1 MGIAF
6 QLDEATRTRYL
17 GFGIDLEEVSGEGH
31 VQLPVPSVFLVSAG
45 GEILWVYSNPDYKVR
60 PENPALIKA
69 ARKAAQTPMPDS
81 QSPSK

>member
-31 VQLPVPSVFLVSAG
+31 GQLPVPSVFLVSAG
-45 GEILWVYSNPDYKVR
+45 GEILWAYSNPDYKVR
-60 PENPALIKA
+60 PENAALLKA
-69 ARKAAQTPMPDS
+69 ARQAAQKSTPAAQAPNE
-81 QSPSK
+81 